1 MEAASLPL
9 APRTGLLA
17 GLRHRNATRSAVR
30 RASRLMA
37 DAERFERNAQRLE
50 AQLGADAWQV
60 AHLRRSSDELRRL
73 AAKEASQQQSPAVA
87 A

>member
-9 APRTGLLA
+9 APRSGLLS

-30 RASRLMA
+30 RASRLIA
-37 DAERFERNAQRLE
+37 DAERFERNALRLE
-50 AQLGADAWQV
+50 AQLGSDAWQV
-60 AHLRRSSDELRRL
+60 SHLRRSSHELRRL
-73 AAKEASQQQSPAVA
+73 AAKEASSVQPAALA

>member
-9 APRTGLLA
+9 AQRSGLLA
-17 GLRHRNATRSAVR
+17 GLRHRNANRSATR
-30 RASRLMA
+30 RAARLLA
-37 DAERFERNAQRLE
+37 DAERFERNALRLE
-50 AQLGADAWQV
+50 AQLGSDAWQV

-73 AAKEASQQQSPAVA
+73 AAKEASSAHPGSLA

>member
-9 APRTGLLA
+9 AQRSGLLS
-17 GLRHRNATRSAVR
+17 GLRHRNANRIAIR

-37 DAERFERNAQRLE
+37 DAERFERNAVRLE
-50 AQLGADAWQV
+50 AQLGSDAWQV

-73 AAKEASQQQSPAVA
+73 AAKEASSALPGALA

>member
-9 APRTGLLA
+9 APRSGLLS
-17 GLRHRNATRSAVR
+17 GLRHRKATRSAVR

-37 DAERFERNAQRLE
+37 DAERFERNALRLE
-50 AQLGADAWQV
+50 AQLGSDAWQV
-60 AHLRRSSDELRRL
+60 AHLRRSSGELRRL
-73 AAKEASQQQSPAVA
+73 AAKEASAVQPAALA